1 MKKNRSKD
9 NAMSMWKNLVGCKE
23 RTRTIE
29 SKKKFV
35 SEKTYEKKDLKKIQ
49 IKTEKLNIW
58 RTKQK

>member
-1 MKKNRSKD
+1 
-9 NAMSMWKNLVGCKE
+9 MSMWKNLVGCKE